1 MRSSPAQPG
10 ERTDELACRRARK
23 SGSSERGKV
32 VVKAD
37 GLEHAPAA
45 SGSGLTAIVAN
56 RGDEQLHR
64 LQLRQVACNQGECA
78 CAESAYG
85 GYGAGRFIGLG
96 STSAVSCSQRM
107 LQRIGRQRTPD
118 ST

>member
-45 SGSGLTAIVAN
+45 SGSGLTAIVAD

-64 LQLRQVACNQGECA
+64 LQLRQVACNQD
-78 CAESAYG
+78 ESARVESPHG
-85 GYGAGRFIGLG
+85 GYAAGRCIGLG
-96 STSAVSCSQRM
+96 WASAVSSSQQM
-107 LQRIGRQRTPD
+107 LQQIGHQRTPD